1 MKSIPFSF
9 RQIDYLLAVADT
21 GSTAAAARMLNVSQP
36 SVSIAVTQLEAH
48 FGESIFFRLPGQG
61 MRPTPFGRDRIAR
74 LRALRAEANIQF
86 GTSQTLGQELRLGV
100 FSTLGPRYA
109 PTLMRSYADAYPG
122 DTVRLTEGD
131 IGTLTSDVL
140 TGALDLALVYD
151 VGLPAGL
158 EVTWLADIPPRAV
171 LPQGHRLAAQ
181 AEVDLRDLAADP
193 LILIGLPHS
202 RGYFLSLFQGVG
214 ARPEI
219 AAETGSIEML
229 RSLVANGH
237 GVGVLATDLPY
248 DCTYDGRTVV
258 SRPVAGN
265 PLPSRVVLIRSVRV
279 RPTEAITRFTKL
291 TREVISAV
299 GTADSSTR

>member
-36 SVSIAVTQLEAH
+36 SVSIAVAQLETH
-48 FGESIFFRLPGQG
+48 FGAALFFRLPGQG

-74 LRALRAEANIQF
+74 LRGLRAEANIHF
-86 GTSQTLGQELRLGV
+86 GTAQDLGQELRLGV

-109 PTLMRSYADAYPG
+109 PMLMRSYADAYPG

-131 IGTLTSDVL
+131 IGTLTRDVL

-158 EVTWLADIPPRAV
+158 EVTWLADIAPRAV
-171 LPQGHRLAAQ
+171 LPPGHRLAAQ

-202 RGYFLSLFQGVG
+202 RGYFLSLFQNVG
-214 ARPEI
+214 AHPEI

-237 GVGVLATDLPY
+237 GVGLLATDVPY
-248 DCTYDGRTVV
+248 DLTYDGRSVI
-258 SRPVAGN
+258 SRPVAGA
-265 PLPSRVVLIRSVRV
+265 PLPSRVVLIRSARV
-279 RPTEAITRFTKL
+279 RPTSSMTRFTAL
-291 TREVISAV
+291 TRERIGV
-299 GTADSSTR
+299 